1 MGNCLT
7 LGLQGYSLSKL
18 AAEHILYALQPTGG
32 FPLRILRI
40 GQICG
45 DTITGT
51 WTSDDMIP
59 MLLASLPY
67 TGAIVKDRPDVC
79 WIPSDIC
86 AETIRDL
93 VAADHQGS
101 GDRPVQVHNLVN
113 PVSTPWHDVFEQ
125 VAAFIGCPSPRMVS
139 LAEYVSILEGMS
151 SESRTSINRLLPY
164 FESSLAL
171 GSGPTRFAPLE
182 VSRTIK
188 ASRSL
193 AECPP
198 IAASFLR
205 LLASKIAFSDNT
217 TGTPSRDVVL
227 CFGPWSSEPSILPRG
242 DYSDDVYQDIRSIA
256 LHTLE
261 M

>member
-18 AAEHILYALQPTGG
+18 AAKRIPYAL
-32 FPLRILRI
+32 
-40 GQICG
+40 
-45 DTITGT
+45 
-51 WTSDDMIP
+51 
-59 MLLASLPY
+59 
-67 TGAIVKDRPDVC
+67 PDVC

-101 GDRPVQVHNLVN
+101 GDRPVQVHNLVD
-113 PVSTPWHDVFEQ
+113 PVSTPWHDVVEQ
-125 VAAFIGCPSPRMVS
+125 VAAFIGRPSPRM
-139 LAEYVSILEGMS
+139 AEYVSILEGMP

-188 ASRSL
+188 ASRPL

-227 CFGPWSSEPSILPRG
+227 CFGPWSSKPSILPRG